1 MVAIKSSN
9 QFISTHGLAS
19 GLLRAIIFFALMGF
33 AFRAQAES
41 VATGERSFNAAA
53 VKASTLTCVFND
65 LRSGESCPAYSTART
80 LEFLGMGEEA
90 IIFIEQEP
98 AVKAPGRK
106 SSESASQLS
115 SRVERTSV
123 LASSRIEDS
132 VLLEDIDEDDAMLLE
147 REILELSGARYEL
160 PKTRAEIKKM
170 IGFPESVDVASED
183 WIEMIRVHAQMTLS
197 LSQNASVFLL
207 EQMGLSASAVAAP
220 TVAEP
225 TAAPPVVAQPD
236 SVEATAESPDSTAE
250 IDVTNGTATE
260 TPAAATNLQPAADEL
275 HPAVIET
282 Y

>member
-1 MVAIKSSN
+1 MIPLNPSKQSISSRG
-9 QFISTHGLAS
+9 FVS
-19 GLLRAIIFFALMGF
+19 GLLRAVALLCLLGF
-33 AFRAQAES
+33 AFRAHAED
-41 VATGERSFNAAA
+41 A
-53 VKASTLTCVFND
+53 VPASACVFKD
-65 LRSGESCPAYSTART
+65 LKAEEACPAYSTTRAI
-80 LEFLGMGEEA
+80 EFLAMGEEA
-90 IIFIEQEP
+90 IIFLELENEAPIE
-98 AVKAPGRK
+98 PGGSK
-106 SSESASQLS
+106 GANSQG
-115 SRVERTSV
+115 VTYANAFDAKPTRTSV

-250 IDVTNGTATE
+250 IDVTNGTAAE
-260 TPAAATNLQPAADEL
+260 TPAAATNLQPASDEL